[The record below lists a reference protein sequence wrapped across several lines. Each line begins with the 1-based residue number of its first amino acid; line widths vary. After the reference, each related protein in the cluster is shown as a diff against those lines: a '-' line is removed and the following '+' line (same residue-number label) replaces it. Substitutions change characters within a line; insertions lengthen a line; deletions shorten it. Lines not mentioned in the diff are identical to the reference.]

1 MFENLK
7 LPKHC
12 VFVIFGATGDLTHRK
27 IMPALYKLS
36 LNKNLPTCF
45 SVVAV
50 ARRDKSN
57 EDYRNDVS
65 QSLNTF
71 TKKINK
77 EVVEVLLEKIT
88 YFKLNFDSDTGYEE
102 LKEYLNEID
111 AKGCT
116 QGNRIFYMATIS
128 KHVKLIINNLKKTKF
143 VQKDSKKQYRVITEK
158 PFGSDLESA
167 KELNKSLSEVF
178 REEETFRIDH
188 YLGKESV
195 QNLFALRF
203 ANRIFEPV
211 WNRENIDNIQIIAA
225 ESIGIEGR
233 AGYYD
238 KSGALRDMVQN
249 HLLQILSLVAM
260 EPPKDFS
267 TKSIKDEK
275 VKVLKSIKMSNQ
287 DIKNNIIVGQYK
299 GYTSEDRVE
308 KNSKTETYVAMKLE
322 LNNDR
327 WKGTPFYLKTG
338 KYLKKKATEICIY
351 FKDTKINTFSHLPKH
366 KPNVLVIRLQ
376 PDEGIYLR
384 FNIKEPVN
392 EFKLQRVSMDFC
404 HNCLFGIN
412 TPEAY
417 EKLLYDVFLDD
428 LSLFTRWDEV
438 VEEWK
443 IIDPIEKYWENKN
456 PIIYEKNSIGPLES
470 EEMLKRDGREWRLSD

>member
-7 LPKHC
+7 LPKHS

-27 IMPALYKLS
+27 IMPALYKLN
-36 LNKNLPTCF
+36 LNNNLPKCF
-45 SVVAV
+45 SIVAV
-50 ARRDKSN
+50 ARRDKSS
-57 EDYRNDVS
+57 EDYRNDVFE
-65 QSLNTF
+65 SLNTF
-71 TKKINK
+71 TKKLNK
-77 EVVEVLLEKIT
+77 EIAEDLLKKIT
-88 YFKLNFDSDTGYEE
+88 YFKLNFDTDFGYEE
-102 LKEYLNEID
+102 LRDYLDKID
-111 AKGCT
+111 SHGCT

-128 KHVKLIINNLKKTKF
+128 KHVKLIINNIKKNKF
-143 VQKDSKKQYRVITEK
+143 IQRESKKQYKVITEK
-158 PFGSDLESA
+158 PFGSDLKSA
-167 KELNKSLSEVF
+167 MELNKIISEVF

-211 WNRENIDNIQIIAA
+211 WNKEHIDNIQIIAA

-275 VKVLKSIKMSNQ
+275 VKVLKSIKMSKE
-287 DIKNNIIVGQYK
+287 DIKNNIVVGQYK
-299 GYTSEDRVE
+299 GYTQEERIE
-308 KNSKTETYVAMKLE
+308 KNSKTETFVAMKLE
-322 LNNDR
+322 INNKR
-327 WKGTPFYLKTG
+327 WNDTPFYLKTG
-338 KYLKKKATEICIY
+338 KYLKKKATEVCIY
-351 FKDTKINTFSHLPKH
+351 FKDTEINTFSHLPKH

-384 FNIKEPVN
+384 FNIKEPGN
-392 EFKLQRVSMDFC
+392 DFKLQRVSMDFC

-443 IIDPIEKYWENKN
+443 IIDPIETYWKNKT
-456 PIIYEKNSIGPLES
+456 PLSYEKNSSGPVQSNEL
-470 EEMLKRDGREWRLSD
+470 LKKQGREWRTEE